1 MASTTARTGRGS
13 NQAIATHAATII
25 RRRHNPQH
33 THLEQMIKTLT
44 ITREFPS
51 GEPDYQ
57 KASNDALA
65 EVLRAKTL
73 FPEFFVNGHEGIA
86 VIMEEFDELKAEV
99 WKNQKVYD
107 LAAQRKEAI
116 QLAAMAIR
124 FAAELTPSE

>member
-1 MASTTARTGRGS
+1 MSKHTVKVSAKYDYEG
-13 NQAIATHAATII
+13 AAT
-25 RRRHNPQH
+25 
-33 THLEQMIKTLT
+33 
-44 ITREFPS
+44 
-51 GEPDYQ
+51 
-57 KASNDALA
+57 DALT

-73 FPEFFVNGHEGIA
+73 FPERFANQHEGIA

-124 FAAELTPSE
+124 FAAELTPSKP

>member
-1 MASTTARTGRGS
+1 MK
-13 NQAIATHAATII
+13 
-25 RRRHNPQH
+25 
-33 THLEQMIKTLT
+33 KTLT
-44 ITREFPS
+44 IERDFPS

-57 KASNDALA
+57 LAANHALA

-73 FPEFFVNGHEGIA
+73 FPDFFVNGHEGIA

-107 LAAQRKEAI
+107 LEAQRKEAI

-124 FAAELTPSE
+124 FAAELIPVKP